1 MSMNGRQNNMYND
14 FLSVN
19 HSFQNSV
26 NLQLDLGNERK
37 IDEYIITGDIC
48 NVLKK
53 YFLTFLGHNK
63 DKSTVLAGPYGKGKS
78 FLVLILA
85 YLVSFE
91 NTKSETYKRL
101 LKKIGRIDKELVE
114 LVK

>member
-63 DKSTVLAGPYGKGKS
+63 
-78 FLVLILA
+78 I
-85 YLVSFE
+85 
-91 NTKSETYKRL
+91 
-101 LKKIGRIDKELVE
+101 LKKDFFGIFFILLNMWKGNLFLAKFFGKIFFIFIIEGGGY
-114 LVK
+114 